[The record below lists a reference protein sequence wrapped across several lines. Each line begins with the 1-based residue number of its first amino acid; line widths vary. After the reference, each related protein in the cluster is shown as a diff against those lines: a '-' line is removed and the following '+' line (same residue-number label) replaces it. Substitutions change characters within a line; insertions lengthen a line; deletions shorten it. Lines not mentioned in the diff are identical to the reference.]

1 VTLVLLVR
9 HGLTA
14 STGSVLTG
22 RMPGIGL
29 DDRGQ
34 GQAAAVGARLAG
46 VPLDAIISSPLQR
59 CLETAAAIGAARSAG
74 LDPAT
79 PRSAGLDPA
88 TPRSAGLDPATPRSA
103 GLDPATPPNGHQV
116 AITEDD
122 RFAEVA
128 YGDWTG
134 KPLKR
139 LAKEPL
145 WRVVQAHPS
154 AVRFPGPDGESLPG
168 VQERAVAAIRDWNT
182 RLGPKAVYLV
192 CSHGDVIK
200 SIIADSLGLHLD
212 MFQRIQVDPCS
223 VSLIRYTPLRPFV
236 LRMNDTGASLGGVA
250 GSRPAER
257 GVAGSRPAERGV
269 AEAEPAGSE
278 PGWPAAEAAGR
289 SGLGEGD
296 AVIGGGAGG

>member
-14 STGSVLTG
+14 GTGSVLTG

-29 DDRGQ
+29 DDRGRD
-34 GQAAAVGARLAG
+34 QAAAVAARLAD

-59 CLETAAAIGAARSAG
+59 CRETAAAIAAA
-74 LDPAT
+74 
-79 PRSAGLDPA
+79 
-88 TPRSAGLDPATPRSA
+88 RSA
-103 GLDPATPPNGHQV
+103 GLDPATPPNGSQV
-116 AITEDD
+116 AVTKDD

-134 KPLKR
+134 KPIKR

-168 VQERAVAAIRDWNT
+168 VQERAVAAIRDWNE
-182 RLGPKAVYLV
+182 RLGPKGVYLV

-200 SIIADSLGLHLD
+200 SIIADSLGMHLD

-223 VSLIRYTPLRPFV
+223 LSVIRYTPLRPFV
-236 LRMNDTGASLGGVA
+236 MRMNDTGAALS
-250 GSRPAER
+250 SRK
-257 GVAGSRPAERGV
+257 
-269 AEAEPAGSE
+269 AEAGGAG
-278 PGWPAAEAAGR
+278 AGQ
-289 SGLGEGD
+289 GEREEED
-296 AVIGGGAGG
+296 AVVGGGAGG

>member
-14 STGSVLTG
+14 GTGSVLTG
-22 RMPGIGL
+22 RTPGIGL
-29 DDRGQ
+29 DDRGR
-34 GQAAAVGARLAG
+34 GEAAAVAARLAD
-46 VPLDAIISSPLQR
+46 VPLDAIVSSPLQR
-59 CLETAAAIGAARSAG
+59 CRETAAAIAAVR
-74 LDPAT
+74 
-79 PRSAGLDPA
+79 
-88 TPRSAGLDPATPRSA
+88 
-103 GLDPATPPNGHQV
+103 NGHQV
-116 AITEDD
+116 AVTEDD

-134 KPLKR
+134 KPIKR
-139 LAKEPL
+139 LAREPL

-154 AVRFPGPDGESLPG
+154 AVRFPGPGGESLPG
-168 VQERAVAAIRDWNT
+168 VQERAVAAIRDWNA
-182 RLGPKAVYLV
+182 RLGPKGVYLV

-236 LRMNDTGASLGGVA
+236 LRMNDTGAGMGGLA
-250 GSRPAER
+250 K
-257 GVAGSRPAERGV
+257 
-269 AEAEPAGSE
+269 AEPAAGE
-278 PGWPAAEAAGR
+278 PGQPVGQAAGR
-289 SGLGEGD
+289 SGVGEGD